1 MRAHLSYA
9 SMFGKVRNQFSSEST
24 LISKKLLAQ
33 SVGARNAISAQ
44 FCPLGLAPM
53 YETILSFGF

>member
-1 MRAHLSYA
+1 
-9 SMFGKVRNQFSSEST
+9 MFGKVRNQFSSEST

-33 SVGARNAISAQ
+33 SVDARNATSAQ